1 MSGPGRIAISVL
13 LTVAATLVLSAD
25 RPSDIAGESLEA
37 KAAPVARIVAEPL
50 TYARHRQ
57 LDVYAGSTPRR
68 GLPVVVMVH
77 ACCGDRAD
85 LGKLAE
91 AVAAAGAIVMNVDW
105 AGIKKDAQFPD
116 AYADVACAVRF
127 ARARAADFGG
137 DSADVTLLG
146 WSDGAM
152 ASAVVAAAGDHLDR
166 SQCVYT
172 SASSVP
178 DALIGVAGFYGW
190 TLPVPPVF
198 VNDRAR
204 AFLGGT
210 PQQAPRAW
218 HDATPYGWLRSA
230 FPNCVTL
237 VVGVTDPLVE
247 NAKSYAAALRGAGHR
262 VRLVVAPSKGDQS
275 MISPRTREGR
285 TTVREALSVG
295 KPCRGEAA
303 TGGQSRR

>member
-1 MSGPGRIAISVL
+1 M
-13 LTVAATLVLSAD
+13 LSAD
-25 RPSDIAGESLEA
+25 RPPGV
-37 KAAPVARIVAEPL
+37 AARSPATAATPVAHIVAGPL

-57 LDVYAGSTPRR
+57 LDVYGVPKRQR
-68 GLPVVVMVH
+68 GRPVIVMVH

-85 LGKLAE
+85 LGMLSE
-91 AVAAAGAIVMNVDW
+91 AVAAEGAIVMNADW
-105 AGIKKDAQFPD
+105 AGIKNHARFPD
-116 AYADVACAVRF
+116 AYTDVACAVRF

-137 DSADVTLLG
+137 DPADVTLLG

-152 ASAVVAAAGDHLDR
+152 ASAVVAAAGEQFDR
-166 SQCVYT
+166 SQCVYP

-190 TLPVPPVF
+190 TLPVPPVY
-198 VNDRAR
+198 VNDRAQ
-204 AFLGGT
+204 AFLGRT
-210 PQQAPRAW
+210 PQEAPRAW
-218 HDATPYGWLRSA
+218 HDATPYGWLRSE

-262 VRLVVAPSKGDQS
+262 VRLVVAPSEGDQS

-285 TTVREALSVG
+285 TTIREALSVG
-295 KPCRGEAA
+295 KPCSGNAA

>member
-1 MSGPGRIAISVL
+1 MSRRRRTAISVF
-13 LTVAATLVLSAD
+13 LTLAAVLMLSAD
-25 RPSDIAGESLEA
+25 RPSGVVARSP
-37 KAAPVARIVAEPL
+37 AAATPVAQIVAGPL

-57 LDVYAGSTPRR
+57 LDVYGVPNRQR
-68 GLPVVVMVH
+68 VLPVIVMVH

-85 LGKLAE
+85 LGKLSE
-91 AVAAAGAIVMNVDW
+91 AIAAKGAIVINADW
-105 AGIKKDAQFPD
+105 SGIKNNSRFPD

-137 DSADVTLLG
+137 DPADVTLLG

-152 ASAVVAAAGDHLDR
+152 ASAVVAAAGEQFDR
-166 SQCVYT
+166 SRCVYP

-178 DALIGVAGFYGW
+178 DALLGVAGFYGW
-190 TLPVPPVF
+190 TLPVPPVY
-198 VNDRAR
+198 VNDRAQ

-210 PQQAPRAW
+210 PQEAPRAW
-218 HDATPYGWLRSA
+218 HDATPYGWLRSE

-262 VRLVVAPSKGDQS
+262 VRLVVAPSEGDQS

-285 TTVREALSVG
+285 TTIREALSVG
-295 KPCRGEAA
+295 KPCSGKVA
-303 TGGQSRR
+303 TGSQSQR

>member
-1 MSGPGRIAISVL
+1 M
-13 LTVAATLVLSAD
+13 LSAD
-25 RPSDIAGESLEA
+25 HPAGSADSSPEA
-37 KAAPVARIVAEPL
+37 AATPVARIIAGPL

-57 LDVYAGSTPRR
+57 LDVYAGPNPKRE
-68 GLPVVVMVH
+68 LPVIVMVH

-91 AVAAAGAIVMNVDW
+91 AIAADGAIVLNADW
-105 AGIKKDAQFPD
+105 AGIKKDARFPD

-137 DSADVTLLG
+137 DPANVTLLG
-146 WSDGAM
+146 WADGAM
-152 ASAVVAAAGDHLDR
+152 ASAVVAAAAGDQFDR
-166 SQCVYT
+166 SQCVYRGV
-172 SASSVP
+172 SSVP

-190 TLPVPPVF
+190 TLPVPPVY
-198 VNDRAR
+198 VNDRAQ

-210 PQQAPRAW
+210 PQEAPRAW
-218 HDATPYGWLRSA
+218 HDATPYGWLMSA
-230 FPNCVTL
+230 FPSCVTL

-247 NAKSYAAALRGAGHR
+247 SARSYAAALRGADHR

-285 TTVREALSVG
+285 ITVREALSVG
-295 KPCRGEAA
+295 KPCKGGSA
-303 TGGQSRR
+303 TSKSRR